1 VDAGFLEPALDDLRA
16 QAATEAIQVA
26 VGVGLG
32 ERRPGLQALRFHRA
46 VDQLVAKGDGGG
58 LALLLVAGADL
69 LPLLVGHQRQVDHA
83 REGAFVEFDR
93 GAHVHHRHVVEEQLF
108 QVGAVGAHQITST
121 AWLCRSTSSPI
132 GASAAQLGGHGQELG
147 FAFRADRHQQAT
159 AGLRVAQQVLLIVA
173 QAPILC
179 P

>member
-1 VDAGFLEPALDDLRA
+1 VA
-16 QAATEAIQVA
+16 Q
-26 VGVGLG
+26 
-32 ERRPGLQALRFHRA
+32 
-46 VDQLVAKGDGGG
+46 GDGGG

-83 REGAFVEFDR
+83 GEGAFVEFD
-93 GAHVHHRHVVEEQLF
+93 GARMSII
-108 QVGAVGAHQITST
+108 G
-121 AWLCRSTSSPI
+121 TSSRNSCFRSVQSGRIKSPRLR
-132 GASAAQLGGHGQELG
+132 GSVAPPARRSAPVQAQFGGHGQELG